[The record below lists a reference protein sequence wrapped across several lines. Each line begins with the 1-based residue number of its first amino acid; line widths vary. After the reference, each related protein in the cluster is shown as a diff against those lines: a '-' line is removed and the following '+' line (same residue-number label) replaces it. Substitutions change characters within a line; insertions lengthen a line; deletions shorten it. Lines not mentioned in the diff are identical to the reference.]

1 MPYRHGAYLKT
12 AGRGKGYNMKKKRM
26 LAAVAAAAVLAL
38 GIILLWRLS
47 ASREQPS
54 QGLDVYYFYDNPCLS
69 CNDEGEFTDFFNEQT
84 GDIKEHCSYTLHIY
98 NTFSGSEDELESC
111 LEHVGLSRDDYSD
124 YLLVM
129 NDSFLLG
136 SSIQEGE
143 NLREMF
149 WRESGLGNTPEVL
162 EYYYRDTCKDCQ
174 AIKETMDAFFAGH
187 PEIPAVRLN
196 TVNPETKAAFKEL
209 MSRENVPSE
218 RIQIPYVIYQGKHY
232 SGNAE
237 IEEAL
242 KTF

>member
-149 WRESGLGNTPEVL
+149 WRESGIGNTPEVL

-196 TVNPETKAAFKEL
+196 TDNPETKAAFKEL